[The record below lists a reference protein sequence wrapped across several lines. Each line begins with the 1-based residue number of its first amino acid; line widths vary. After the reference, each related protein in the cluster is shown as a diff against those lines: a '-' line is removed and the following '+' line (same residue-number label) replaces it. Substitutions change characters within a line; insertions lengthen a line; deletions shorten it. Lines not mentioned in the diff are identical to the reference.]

1 MNVSEFLTT
10 GWLTSKHTFV
20 STASMVVTVDD
31 VALTMSRAAGNWIT
45 DGVVVG
51 DMLTFLGF
59 GDAANND
66 TFEVTVVT
74 ASLITL
80 GNSTTLVT
88 VASDAGVTAFL
99 GEHTVFAGPAL
110 LGGIQVI
117 TGSAEVT
124 PYDGTTILWAP
135 VIGASLQLYNSI
147 PLKALTSLRIV
158 SPDATDAWVL
168 YKPVP

>member
-10 GWLTSKHTFV
+10 GWQTSKHIFV
-20 STASMVVTVDD
+20 STGSMVVTVDS
-31 VALTMSRAAGNWIT
+31 VLKTMSRAAGNWVT
-45 DGVVVG
+45 DGVMVG

-99 GEHTVFAGPAL
+99 EQHTVFDGPAL

-124 PYDGTTILWAP
+124 PYDGTTAIWAP
-135 VIGASLQLYNSI
+135 VIGASLQLYNCI
-147 PLKALTSLRIV
+147 PLKVLTSLRIV
-158 SPDATDAWVL
+158 CTDATDAWVL
-168 YKPVP
+168 FKPVP